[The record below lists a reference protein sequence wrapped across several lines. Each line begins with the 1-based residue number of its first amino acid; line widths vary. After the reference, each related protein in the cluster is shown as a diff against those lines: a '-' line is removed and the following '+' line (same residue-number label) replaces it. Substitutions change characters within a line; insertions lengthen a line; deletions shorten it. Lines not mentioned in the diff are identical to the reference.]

1 MFEKEFECVEMHRKG
16 LWRLPNVVGIGV
28 GNKERL
34 GEASGEPAV
43 VVLVTKKLPAER
55 LRAKDMVPQMLSGSV
70 TDVLEVGELR
80 LLPDKPGGE
89 KEQETQ
95 ETQETMADDNPRTQ
109 RYRPAPGGVSI
120 GHYRITAGT
129 LGAAVRDRN
138 SGELLILSNNH
149 VLANITDGSD
159 GRASAGDDILQPGNY
174 DGGDRGAD
182 VIARLERF
190 VPIHKAEGT
199 PQCAIA
205 NRVQRSVNAVLK
217 RVKPDYKM
225 RFTRVNESE
234 NLADCAVAKP
244 IDQDVLLPE
253 IMEIGRITGTV
264 EAEVGMEVV
273 KSGRTSGVSRGSVKV
288 LNASVRVGLGDAG
301 SAVFTNQIITTPIA
315 QPGDSGSLVV
325 TEESKAVAL
334 LFAGS
339 DQATVVA
346 PIQTVMDLLDIDV
359 VL

>member
-1 MFEKEFECVEMHRKG
+1 MFEKEFECVEVHGKR

-28 GNKERL
+28 GNKQRR
-34 GEASGEPAV
+34 GEDSGEPTV

-70 TDVLEVGELR
+70 TDVVEVGELR

-89 KEQETQ
+89 KEQE
-95 ETQETMADDNPRTQ
+95 ETVADDNSRTQ

-182 VIARLERF
+182 VIAHLERF
-190 VPIHKAEGT
+190 VPIYKAEGT

-205 NRVQRSVNAVLK
+205 NRVQRLVNAVLK
-217 RVKPDYKM
+217 RVKPDYIM
-225 RFTRVNESE
+225 RFTRMNESE

-244 IDQDVLLPE
+244 INQDILVRE
-253 IMEIGRITGTV
+253 IIEIGRITGTV

-273 KSGRTSGVSRGSVKV
+273 KSGRTSGVTRGSVKV

-301 SAVFTNQIITTPIA
+301 SAVFTNQIVTTPIA

-325 TEESKAVAL
+325 TEGSKAVAL